1 MLSVVFYIYHYKIA
15 LYITCSQVGVK
26 YRLSMKNNTNADN
39 ELSTAEK
46 KIEYFENHCQ
56 VQAALKVITGKW
68 KTSIIKT
75 IASQCPKRFG
85 ILKKELDNIAQGT
98 LTTVLRELEND
109 GLLHREVYA
118 EVPPRVEYM
127 LTDKGKRLLP
137 ILEDLEQWHLS
148 E

>member
-1 MLSVVFYIYHYKIA
+1 
-15 LYITCSQVGVK
+15 
-26 YRLSMKNNTNADN
+26 MKNNTNAEN

-46 KIEYFENHCQ
+46 KIEYFEKNCQ
-56 VQAALKVITGKW
+56 VQSALKVITGKW

-98 LTTVLRELEND
+98 LTTVLRELEHD

-137 ILEDLEQWHLS
+137 ILEDLEQWYQS
-148 E
+148 K